1 MFDEMMSRCSTA
13 RRKLPAVKLPVGPA
27 LALMFAILGASHGF
41 AEDRA
46 PVDGDSRTAP
56 NAIES
61 LTGKER
67 LGRKWMDEQ
76 RIDNCKVPI
85 DKQGARPRSSACPHI
100 PTG

>member
-1 MFDEMMSRCSTA
+1 MKRP
-13 RRKLPAVKLPVGPA
+13 LGPA
-27 LALMFAILGASHGF
+27 LTLAFAILSASHGF

-56 NAIES
+56 GAIES

-85 DKQGARPRSSACPHI
+85 DKRGARPRSSECPHI